1 MLKPNCHMSK
11 TEWLSS
17 VKIAYYVLYV
27 LIILLFGAIW
37 YLNYNSLAQN
47 GESFKLVAPD
57 ETIGMIFQYGA
68 IIYTLAA
75 IPGALYGFKRACAK
89 IAKIENEDLKY
100 DTYYTYATLRMGLI
114 ALAAALSLFAY
125 MALGAYQPM
134 LWLAAIGAVA
144 LVFTKP
150 SEAKTEQELT
160 PTDSNETY

>member
-1 MLKPNCHMSK
+1 MSK

>member
-1 MLKPNCHMSK
+1 MSK

-37 YLNYNSLAQN
+37 YLNYKSLAQN